1 MHVNIFETKSDDELS
16 VLYEQFLEAE
26 KIGSFSDDNE
36 LGKIKKEYQED
47 FGANTMLMLQIE
59 LTHTIADRWYKSK
72 KNPVRKYKYK
82 VELSADDATV
92 GYIQLTSEEAKIIEY
107 ATNEENWDIVKQGEY
122 SGLFEIDVNN
132 PIEI

>member
-47 FGANTMLMLQIE
+47 FGANTTLMLQIE

-72 KNPVRKYKYK
+72 KNLVRKYK

-92 GYIQLTSEEAKIIEY
+92 GYIQLTSEEAKIVEY

>member
-59 LTHTIADRWYKSK
+59 LTHTIADRWYKNK

-92 GYIQLTSEEAKIIEY
+92 GYIQLTSEEAKIVEY

-122 SGLFEIDVNN
+122 NGLFEIDVNN

>member
-1 MHVNIFETKSDDELS
+1 MHVNIFERKSDDELS
-16 VLYEQFLEAE
+16 VLYDQFLEAE

-36 LGKIKKEYQED
+36 LGKIKKEYQAD
-47 FGANTMLMLQIE
+47 FGANTVLMLQIE

-72 KNPVRKYKYK
+72 KNLVRKYK
-82 VELSADDATV
+82 VELSADDVTV
-92 GYIQLTSEEAKIIEY
+92 GYIQLTSEEAKIVEY

-132 PIEI
+132 PIEL

>member
-16 VLYEQFLEAE
+16 VLYDQFLEAE

-47 FGANTMLMLQIE
+47 FRANTVLMLQIE

-72 KNPVRKYKYK
+72 NNLVRKYK
-82 VELSADDATV
+82 
-92 GYIQLTSEEAKIIEY
+92 
-107 ATNEENWDIVKQGEY
+107 
-122 SGLFEIDVNN
+122 
-132 PIEI
+132 